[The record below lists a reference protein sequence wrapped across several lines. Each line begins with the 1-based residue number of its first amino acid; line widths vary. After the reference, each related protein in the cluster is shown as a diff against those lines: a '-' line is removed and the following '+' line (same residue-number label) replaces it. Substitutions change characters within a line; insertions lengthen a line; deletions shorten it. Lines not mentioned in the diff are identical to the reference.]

1 MKANDTNTL
10 MWYID
15 VALSVHANMK
25 GHMGM
30 ELTIGK
36 GLIISRSTTQEVN
49 LRSSTE
55 SELVG
60 VEYKISK
67 VLWMKN
73 FMVWQGFPVKLNIIH
88 QDNTS
93 SIDIKDNGKES
104 F

>member
-25 GHMGM
+25 SHMGM